1 MTGLPC
7 FDLSGKT
14 AVVTG
19 GASGIGRGIAEGLAE
34 AGASVSIGSRRLDQC
49 AAACREITEL
59 TGARTLPLHCD
70 LTNRDSIGDFVN
82 GIIAEFGHIDIL
94 VNNAGAIEEKPIID
108 MQEADWDRT
117 LDTNLKGVFLLTK
130 AVVAN
135 MIARG
140 EGGKI
145 INVAS
150 IAAVIAWQRM
160 SAYCASKGGCVQL
173 TKVMALEWA
182 KHDIQANAILP
193 GYFLTP
199 ISQEF
204 VESDTGRE
212 AIASE
217 IPLKRV
223 ARPEEIKGLAVLLAS
238 AGSSFITGASFT
250 IDGGQTCR

>member
-7 FDLSGKT
+7 FDLSGKM

-19 GASGIGRGIAEGLAE
+19 GASGIGRGIAEGLAQ
-34 AGASVSIGSRRLDQC
+34 AGASVSIGSRQLEQC
-49 AAACREITEL
+49 ATACQEIAES
-59 TGARTLPLHCD
+59 TGARTLPLRCD
-70 LTNRDSIGDFVN
+70 LTNRESIADFVN
-82 GIIAEFGHIDIL
+82 AIVAEFGHIDIL
-94 VNNAGAIEEKPIID
+94 VNNAGIIEEKPILD

-117 LDTNLKGVFLLTK
+117 LDTNLKGVFLLTR
-130 AVVAN
+130 AVVEN

-140 EGGKI
+140 KGGKI

-150 IAAVIAWQRM
+150 IASVIAWQRM

-199 ISQEF
+199 ISKKF
-204 VESDTGRE
+204 VESEIGQE

-223 ARPEEIKGLAVLLAS
+223 ASPDEIKGLAVLLAS